1 MEYELKLFEFND
13 IFFSYVCIVLEL
25 EILLFYFKCNEEEYF
40 KKILEFIEENNVLIK
55 LVKMK
60 KDYVNSDCESDCE
73 NIFV

>member
-1 MEYELKLFEFND
+1 MEYELKLFKFND

-25 EILLFYFKCNEEEYF
+25 EILLFYFKYNEEEYF
-40 KKILEFIEENNVLIK
+40 KKILEFIEENNALIK